1 VAQTLF
7 KLHHST
13 TSLCGLFILM
23 KGDNKVDIIT
33 LIVLYAIF
41 SSLTFLVNFYLGYR
55 VQSVNIM
62 IKYYLSQTANAIYMI
77 SCIINWSLQLYLF
90 YGIIWNVP
98 LHHTIL
104 YLFFLY
110 SVVKDDLILMR
121 WLHNDQIQYNKMIVK

>member
-1 VAQTLF
+1 
-7 KLHHST
+7 
-13 TSLCGLFILM
+13 M

-90 YGIIWNVP
+90 YAIIWNVP